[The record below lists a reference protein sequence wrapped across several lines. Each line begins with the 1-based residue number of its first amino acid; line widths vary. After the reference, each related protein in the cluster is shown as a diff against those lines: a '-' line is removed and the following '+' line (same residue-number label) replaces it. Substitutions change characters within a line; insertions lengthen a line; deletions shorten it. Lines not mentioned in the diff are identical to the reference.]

1 MPTRTTTPSVP
12 TPREPAGDGSA
23 AVEAPVAA
31 PPVPGPAAGAPGA
44 DAGPGPTV
52 VVAPLDATSVPAARS
67 LAQRLAALEQVGAV
81 RGAPEPR
88 FERVV
93 RLARQLFDVPTASV
107 SLVGAG
113 EPAPAPMVVP
123 AELAGTPVPPAGAD
137 GGAVLEDRGP
147 DARLRFYAEHPMV
160 DADGRRLGTL
170 CIADTRPRRFTADQ
184 SALLRDLAHWVAKE
198 LSVDAELERAQQ
210 VQMGLLPRESPRV
223 DGYELAGACLPSN
236 QVGGDFYD
244 WYPADDGV
252 VISLA
257 DVMGKGPAAAILAA
271 AVRAVLRGS
280 AQGEAVDRAM
290 LQAGAVLHA
299 DLSGAGLFATAFHA
313 RLEAATGRVT
323 YADAGHGLTLVVRA
337 DGSWERLDALG
348 LPLGVT
354 DEATRALGETHLGP
368 ADLLLTFS
376 DGVLDLFDGSLRC
389 VPLLVGELLDCPSAE
404 EAVQRVLRLAAV
416 SAGRPDDVTV
426 VALRRAA

>member
-23 AVEAPVAA
+23 AVEAPVA
-31 PPVPGPAAGAPGA
+31 GAPAGLPGL

-52 VVAPLDATSVPAARS
+52 VVAPLDASSAPAARS
-67 LAQRLAALEQVGAV
+67 LAQRLAALEQMGAV

-93 RLARQLFDVPTASV
+93 RLARQLFDVATASV

-123 AELAGTPVPPAGAD
+123 AELGGTAAAAAD

-147 DARLRFYAEHPMV
+147 GARLRFYAEHPMV
-160 DADGRRLGTL
+160 GADGRRLGTL

-252 VISLA
+252 VLSLA

-337 DGSWERLDALG
+337 DGTWERLDALG

-416 SAGRPDDVTV
+416 SEGRPDDVTV

>member
-12 TPREPAGDGSA
+12 TPREPSGDGA
-23 AVEAPVAA
+23 EALDLARPLAVAD
-31 PPVPGPAAGAPGA
+31 PA
-44 DAGPGPTV
+44 GPTV
-52 VVAPLDATSVPAARS
+52 VVAPLDTAAPAARS
-67 LAQRLAALEQVGAV
+67 LPQRLAALERLGAV
-81 RGAPEPR
+81 TGSPEPR
-88 FERVV
+88 FDRVV
-93 RLARQLFDVPTASV
+93 RLARQLFDVPTATV

-113 EPAPAPMVVP
+113 EPAPTPMVVP
-123 AELAGTPVPPAGAD
+123 PELAGGTAPAPGPD
-137 GGAVLEDRGP
+137 GVAVLEDRGP
-147 DARLRFYAEHPMV
+147 DARLRFYAEHPLV
-160 DADGRRLGTL
+160 GADGRTLGTL

-223 DGYELAGACLPSN
+223 DGYELAGACLPSS

-252 VISLA
+252 VLSLA

-280 AQGEAVDRAM
+280 AQGESVDRAM

-354 DEATRALGETHLGP
+354 DEAARDLGETHLGP
-368 ADLLLTFS
+368 GDLLLAFS

-389 VPLLVGELLDCPSAE
+389 VPLLVGELLDCPSAD

-416 SAGRPDDVTV
+416 SASRPDDVTV

>member
-12 TPREPAGDGSA
+12 SPREPSRD
-23 AVEAPVAA
+23 
-31 PPVPGPAAGAPGA
+31 GA
-44 DAGPGPTV
+44 DAVDLAALPGLVADAAGPTV
-52 VVAPLDATSVPAARS
+52 VVAPLDTAAPAARS
-67 LAQRLAALEQVGAV
+67 LPQRLAALERIGTVAE
-81 RGAPEPR
+81 ATEPR
-88 FERVV
+88 FDRVV
-93 RLARQLFDVPTASV
+93 RLARQLFDVPTATV

-123 AELAGTPVPPAGAD
+123 AELAGTPAPATGPD
-137 GGAVLEDRGP
+137 GVAVLEDRGP
-147 DARLRFYAEHPMV
+147 GAVLRFYAEHPLV
-160 DADGRRLGTL
+160 GADGRTLGTL

-223 DGYELAGACLPSN
+223 DGYELAGACLPSS

-244 WYPADDGV
+244 WYPAEDGV
-252 VISLA
+252 VLSLA

-280 AQGEAVDRAM
+280 AQGESVDRAM

-354 DEATRALGETHLGP
+354 DEATRDLGETHLGP
-368 ADLLLTFS
+368 GDLLLTFS

-416 SAGRPDDVTV
+416 SGSRPDDVTV
-426 VALRRAA
+426 VALRRAV

>member
-1 MPTRTTTPSVP
+1 MPTRVTTPAVP
-12 TPREPAGDGSA
+12 APREPERPAG
-23 AVEAPVAA
+23 V
-31 PPVPGPAAGAPGA
+31 PPVVPSTPAGGP
-44 DAGPGPTV
+44 DAGPTV
-52 VVAPLDATSVPAARS
+52 VTAPLDPGAPAARS
-67 LAQRLAALEQVGAV
+67 LAQRLGALEQLGTVTGAT
-81 RGAPEPR
+81 EPR
-88 FERVV
+88 FDRVV
-93 RLARQLFDVPTASV
+93 RLARQLFDVPTATV
-107 SLVGAG
+107 SLIGAG
-113 EPAPAPMVVP
+113 EPAPLPLAP
-123 AELAGTPVPPAGAD
+123 AEIAGTRPVVAPDGA
-137 GGAVLEDRGP
+137 AVLEDRGP
-147 DARLRFYAEHPMV
+147 GARLRFYAEHPLV
-160 DADGRRLGTL
+160 GADGRLLGTL

-198 LSVDAELERAQQ
+198 LSVDAELDRAQE
-210 VQMGLLPRESPRV
+210 VQMGLLPRDTPRV
-223 DGYELAGACLPSN
+223 DGYELAGACLPSA

-244 WYPADDGV
+244 WYPSEDGV

-280 AQGEAVDRAM
+280 AQGEPVDRAM

-323 YADAGHGLTLVVRA
+323 YADAGHGLTLVVRT
-337 DGSWERLDALG
+337 DGTWQRLDALD

-354 DEATRALGETHLGP
+354 DESVRALGETHLGHG
-368 ADLLLTFS
+368 DLLLTFS

-389 VPLLVGELLDCPSAE
+389 VPLLVGELLDCPSAD

-416 SAGRPDDVTV
+416 SDSRPDDVTV
-426 VALRRAA
+426 VALRRA

>member
-23 AVEAPVAA
+23 AVEAPVA
-31 PPVPGPAAGAPGA
+31 GAPAGLPGL

-52 VVAPLDATSVPAARS
+52 VVAPLDASSAPAARS
-67 LAQRLAALEQVGAV
+67 LAQRLAALEQMGAV

-123 AELAGTPVPPAGAD
+123 TELGGTAAAAAD

-147 DARLRFYAEHPMV
+147 GARLRFYAEHPMV
-160 DADGRRLGTL
+160 GADGRRLGTL

-252 VISLA
+252 VLSLA

-337 DGSWERLDALG
+337 DGTWERLDALG

-416 SAGRPDDVTV
+416 SEGRPDDVTV

>member
-23 AVEAPVAA
+23 AVEAPVA
-31 PPVPGPAAGAPGA
+31 GAPAGLPGL

-52 VVAPLDATSVPAARS
+52 VVAPLDASSAPAARS
-67 LAQRLAALEQVGAV
+67 LAQRLAALEQMGAV

-123 AELAGTPVPPAGAD
+123 AELGGTAAAAAD

-147 DARLRFYAEHPMV
+147 GARLRFYAEHPMV
-160 DADGRRLGTL
+160 GADGRRLGTL

-252 VISLA
+252 VLSLA

-337 DGSWERLDALG
+337 DGTWERLDALG

-416 SAGRPDDVTV
+416 SEGRPDDVTV

>member
-12 TPREPAGDGSA
+12 TPREPARGDADPA
-23 AVEAPVAA
+23 APAVPPAPVVDAA
-31 PPVPGPAAGAPGA
+31 
-44 DAGPGPTV
+44 GPTV
-52 VVAPLDATSVPAARS
+52 VVAPLDAAAPAARS
-67 LAQRLAALEQVGAV
+67 LPQRLAALEQLGTVTGAV
-81 RGAPEPR
+81 EPR
-88 FERVV
+88 FDRVV
-93 RLARQLFDVPTASV
+93 RLARQLFDVPTATV

-123 AELAGTPVPPAGAD
+123 AELAGTPAPGRD
-137 GGAVLEDRGP
+137 GVAVLEDRGP
-147 DARLRFYAEHPMV
+147 DARLRFYAEHPLV
-160 DADGRRLGTL
+160 GADGRTLGTL

-223 DGYELAGACLPSN
+223 DGYELAGACLPSS

-244 WYPADDGV
+244 WYPAADGV
-252 VISLA
+252 VLTLA

-280 AQGEAVDRAM
+280 AQGESVDRAM

-354 DEATRALGETHLGP
+354 DEATRDLGETHLGP
-368 ADLLLTFS
+368 GDLLLAFS

-389 VPLLVGELLDCPSAE
+389 VPLLVGELLDCPSAD

-416 SAGRPDDVTV
+416 SASRPDDVTV

>member
-1 MPTRTTTPSVP
+1 VP
-12 TPREPAGDGSA
+12 TPREPARGGADA
-23 AVEAPVAA
+23 ADLAA
-31 PPVPGPAAGAPGA
+31 PPAAVA
-44 DAGPGPTV
+44 DVAGPTV
-52 VVAPLDATSVPAARS
+52 VVAPLDTAAPAARS
-67 LAQRLAALEQVGAV
+67 LPQRLAALERLGTVTGAT
-81 RGAPEPR
+81 EPR
-88 FERVV
+88 FDRVV
-93 RLARQLFDVPTASV
+93 RLARQLFDVPTATV

-113 EPAPAPMVVP
+113 EPAPTPMVVP
-123 AELAGTPVPPAGAD
+123 AELAGTPAPDRD
-137 GGAVLEDRGP
+137 GVAVLEDRGP
-147 DARLRFYAEHPMV
+147 EARLRFYAEHPLV
-160 DADGRRLGTL
+160 GADGRTLGTL

-198 LSVDAELERAQQ
+198 LSVDAELDRAQQ

-223 DGYELAGACLPSN
+223 DGYELAGACLPSS

-244 WYPADDGV
+244 WYPAPDGV
-252 VISLA
+252 VLTLA

-280 AQGEAVDRAM
+280 AQGESVDRAM

-354 DEATRALGETHLGP
+354 DEAGRDLGETHLGP
-368 ADLLLTFS
+368 GDLLLAFS

-389 VPLLVGELLDCPSAE
+389 VPLLVGELLDCPSAD

-416 SAGRPDDVTV
+416 SASRPDDVTV

>member
-12 TPREPAGDGSA
+12 TPREPARDGADPA
-23 AVEAPVAA
+23 APAVLPAPVADVA
-31 PPVPGPAAGAPGA
+31 
-44 DAGPGPTV
+44 GPTV
-52 VVAPLDATSVPAARS
+52 VVAPLDAAAPAPRS
-67 LAQRLAALEQVGAV
+67 LAERLAALEQLGTVTGAV
-81 RGAPEPR
+81 EPR
-88 FERVV
+88 FDRVV
-93 RLARQLFDVPTASV
+93 RLARQLFDVPTATV
-107 SLVGAG
+107 SLVGVG

-123 AELAGTPVPPAGAD
+123 AELAGTPAPGRD
-137 GGAVLEDRGP
+137 GVAVLEDRGP
-147 DARLRFYAEHPMV
+147 DARLRFYAEHPLV
-160 DADGRRLGTL
+160 GADGRTLGTL

-223 DGYELAGACLPSN
+223 DGYELAGACLPSS

-244 WYPADDGV
+244 WYPAADGV
-252 VISLA
+252 VLTLA

-280 AQGEAVDRAM
+280 AQGESVDRAM

-354 DEATRALGETHLGP
+354 DEATRDLGETHLGP
-368 ADLLLTFS
+368 GDLLLAFS

-389 VPLLVGELLDCPSAE
+389 VPLLVGELLDCPSAD

-416 SAGRPDDVTV
+416 SASRPDDVTV
-426 VALRRAA
+426 VALRRSA